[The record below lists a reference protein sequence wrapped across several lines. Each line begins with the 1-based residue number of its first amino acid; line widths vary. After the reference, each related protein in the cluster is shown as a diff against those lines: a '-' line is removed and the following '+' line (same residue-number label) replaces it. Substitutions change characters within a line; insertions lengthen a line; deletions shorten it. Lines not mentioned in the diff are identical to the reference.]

1 MGPGKLL
8 LVALLSTFCVVIE
21 SSSVLIHTFVI
32 RKVSTLVG
40 LEEKVP
46 NANVRDV

>member
-1 MGPGKLL
+1 MGPGRLL
-8 LVALLSTFCVVIE
+8 FVTLLSTFYVVAE
-21 SSSVLIHTFVI
+21 SSNVLIHTLVI